1 MAETA
6 PASSP
11 VRPTVVMVHG
21 AWSDT
26 SPFDE
31 VAAQLDQDGYTVVNF
46 PNPLRS
52 LRSDTDYL
60 ASFLETRTSGP
71 VVLVGHSY
79 GGALISGAALSD
91 PDVTALVY
99 LNAFV
104 PDEGETILEL
114 SSRAGAVDADSL
126 FDQAPF
132 PGDHN
137 VDLYLKPDA
146 FAGGF
151 SNGLTEEQTKDY
163 FASQRPITYGALN
176 EPAPANP
183 AWKHLPSWYVAGTQ
197 DHSIALE
204 TQLFMAEPPARPSP
218 RSTPATCPWSP
229 KPTSSPTSSKPQPP
243 ADHPS
248 TNPTHPNESK
258 DNIMNPT
265 ITQPT
270 TAPVRPTVVMVH
282 GAWSDTSPFDEV
294 AAQLDQDGYTV
305 VNFPNP
311 LRSLRSDTDYLAS
324 FLETRTS
331 GPVVLVGHSYGGA
344 LISGAA
350 LSDPDVTALVY
361 LNAFVPDEG
370 ETILELSS
378 RAGAVDAD
386 SLFDQAPFPGDHNVD
401 LYLKPDAFAGGF
413 SNGLTEEQ
421 TKDYFASQRPITY
434 GALNEPAPANP
445 AWKHLPSWY
454 VAGTQDHSIALETQ
468 LFMAERAG
476 STLTEV
482 DTGHLSMVA
491 EADVV
496 TNVIKTA
503 ATAT

>member
-1 MAETA
+1 MKFRRHTNSSNESSPHMKIPIPCSARTGVLLAATSLGAVVALSACGTEATSEAAVAETA
-6 PASSP
+6 SASSASSADK
-11 VRPTVVMVHG
+11 PTVVMVHG

-52 LRSDTDYL
+52 LQSDTDYL

-114 SSRAGAVDADSL
+114 SSRAGPVDADSL

-137 VDLYLKPDA
+137 VDLYLKADA

-151 SNGLTEEQTKDY
+151 SNGLTDEQTKGY

-176 EPAPANP
+176 EPAPA
-183 AWKHLPSWYVAGTQ
+183 
-197 DHSIALE
+197 D
-204 TQLFMAEPPARPSP
+204 
-218 RSTPATCPWSP
+218 
-229 KPTSSPTSSKPQPP
+229 
-243 ADHPS
+243 
-248 TNPTHPNESK
+248 
-258 DNIMNPT
+258 
-265 ITQPT
+265 
-270 TAPVRPTVVMVH
+270 
-282 GAWSDTSPFDEV
+282 
-294 AAQLDQDGYTV
+294 
-305 VNFPNP
+305 
-311 LRSLRSDTDYLAS
+311 
-324 FLETRTS
+324 
-331 GPVVLVGHSYGGA
+331 
-344 LISGAA
+344 
-350 LSDPDVTALVY
+350 
-361 LNAFVPDEG
+361 
-370 ETILELSS
+370 
-378 RAGAVDAD
+378 
-386 SLFDQAPFPGDHNVD
+386 
-401 LYLKPDAFAGGF
+401 
-413 SNGLTEEQ
+413 
-421 TKDYFASQRPITY
+421 
-434 GALNEPAPANP
+434 P

-503 ATAT
+503 SATA